1 MVAAVLVSLVFSV
14 LLVAV
19 VSDPRPRL
27 AASNSK
33 VVASGAVLLVAPGQA
48 HCEQGE
54 FVPADTARLRVFAG
68 SASRPTGEPLRLSIT
83 DSDSGEVIDRRQV
96 DGGYELGALEVSLDP
111 PARDVANGDV
121 CIENLGQ
128 TPMAFAGNRTRLG
141 AELRPHVD
149 RGEEDLRI
157 DLLRAGEDSLWA
169 MAPEV
174 AHRFALF
181 KPAFAGPWLMWVVL
195 ASGVGLVT
203 AAAVLAARTPP
214 SVTEHE
220 QEAL

>member
-1 MVAAVLVSLVFSV
+1 MAAALVSFVFCL

-19 VSDPRPRL
+19 ISDPRPRL

-33 VVASGAVLLVAPGQA
+33 VVASGAALVVPPGQE
-48 HCEQGE
+48 HCEQGQ
-54 FVPADTARLRVFAG
+54 FVPAGTATLRVFTG

-83 DSDSGEVIDRRQV
+83 DSNSGEVIDRRQV
-96 DGGYELGALEVSLDP
+96 DGGYELGALEVPLDP
-111 PARDVANGDV
+111 PATDVANGEV
-121 CIENLGQ
+121 CIENLGD

-141 AELRPHVD
+141 ADLRPHVD
-149 RGEEDLRI
+149 RGDEDLRI

-181 KPAFAGPWLMWVVL
+181 KPAFAGSWFMWAVL
-195 ASGVGLVT
+195 ASAAAT
-203 AAAVLAARTPP
+203 AAAGVLLAARTPP
-214 SVTEHE
+214 ATEQRE
-220 QEAL
+220 EPL